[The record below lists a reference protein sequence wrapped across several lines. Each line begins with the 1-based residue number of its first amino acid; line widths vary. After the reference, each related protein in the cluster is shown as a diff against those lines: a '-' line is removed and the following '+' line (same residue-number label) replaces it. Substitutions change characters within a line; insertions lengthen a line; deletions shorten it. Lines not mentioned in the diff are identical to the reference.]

1 MGYRY
6 RLYDAKQA
14 VASAVNLNA
23 NDTSGR
29 LVTLI
34 NRSAERLLYGDGKSS
49 SKWQGTYGKYRICI
63 SGTSCLT
70 LPREIE
76 TVEAWALDC
85 DPHTVRG
92 EWYEFLEL
100 GPGLLGDKNR
110 AGWQLIDDGEVVS
123 FDQPAGT
130 GQKLAVFCDVTE
142 ANGASILVKYY
153 REDTREK
160 QRTTVSGMN
169 IEGEIITFAA
179 AGNYVLSTETVMPG
193 GLYGIIKPVTKG
205 VVRLFAYDTV
215 AMTYKPLAVYE
226 PDEQI
231 PVYRQV
237 RIPGLAQLNPT
248 GTAKPHSVTVLA
260 KFRFIPA
267 RVDNDFLPIP
277 NLEAIRLG
285 AQAILREE
293 SNDIQGAAQYW
304 SLAFNLLNAQLA
316 HYIGSGQVNPIR
328 FIGADTF
335 GGGIPVLR

>member
-6 RLYDAKQA
+6 RLLDAKQA
-14 VASAVNLNA
+14 VASAINLNP

-29 LVTLI
+29 LATII
-34 NRSAERLLYGDGKSS
+34 NRSCERLLYGDGKGS
-49 SKWQGTYGKYRICI
+49 SKWQGTYGKYRICV

-76 TVEAWALDC
+76 TVEAWALDH
-85 DPHTVRG
+85 DPHQVRG

-100 GPGLLGDKNR
+100 GPGLQGDSHR

-130 GQKLAVFCDVTE
+130 GQKLAVYCDVTE
-142 ANGASILVKYY
+142 ASGASILVKYY
-153 REDTREK
+153 REDTKEK
-160 QRTTVSGMN
+160 QRTVVSSVNM
-169 IEGEIITFAA
+169 EGEVITFAA
-179 AGNYVLSTETVMPG
+179 AGNYVLSTQTVMAG
-193 GLYGIIKPVTKG
+193 GLYGVIKPATKG

-215 AMTYKPLAVYE
+215 ALTYRPLAVYE

-237 RIPGLAQLNPT
+237 RIPSLANLNKVGQT
-248 GTAKPHSVTVLA
+248 PHSVTVLA

-267 RVDNDFLPIP
+267 RVDNDFIQIP
-277 NLEAIRLG
+277 SLEAVRLG

-316 HYIGSGQVNPIR
+316 HFLGSGMVSPIR
-328 FIGADTF
+328 FVGADVF
-335 GGGIPVLR
+335 GGGIPVLQ